1 MGLGGSASFIT
12 LSSGFCRSLPKL
24 RTRDAIM
31 ARLSHEYWWRGQ
43 QKNMEMKGMK
53 KEREREGKGRA

>member
-1 MGLGGSASFIT
+1 
-12 LSSGFCRSLPKL
+12 
-24 RTRDAIM
+24 M
-31 ARLSHEYWWRGQ
+31 ARLSPEYWWRGQ